1 MKGLF
6 EHKKTGAIKDIDVKS
21 RIVTGYL
28 SSFGNVDSDN
38 DIIEKGAFSKS
49 INERL
54 SEIFYLQ
61 QHDWSKPLGKFKV
74 LQEDE
79 KGLYFEGEI
88 INTSFGEDQLKLY
101 EAGIV
106 KEHSIGFTTVKSDF
120 KQENENY
127 IRIIKEVKLYEGSAV
142 TLGANSQTPFL
153 GFKSSVNEAKDLYKK
168 ILKAHKDGSFTDETH
183 GLFEVALKQFEA
195 QIINEYKSTQEKEP
209 SDDTPKLIEPQ
220 IIKSIF
226 NEFKI

>member
-6 EHKKTGAIKDIDVKS
+6 EHKNTGAIKDIDIKS

-28 SSFGNVDSDN
+28 SAFGNVDSDN

-49 INERL
+49 INERFND
-54 SEIFYLQ
+54 IFYLQ
-61 QHDWSKPLGKFKV
+61 QHDWSKPLGKFKKLV
-74 LQEDE
+74 EDE

-106 KEHSIGFTTVKSDF
+106 KEHSIGFITVKSE
-120 KQENENY
+120 KGSSA
-127 IRIIKEVKLYEGSAV
+127 RIIKEVKLYEGSAV
-142 TLGANSQTPFL
+142 TMGANNQTPFL
-153 GFKSSVNEAKDLYKK
+153 GFKSSVNEVKDLYKK

-183 GLFEVALKQFEA
+183 GLFEIALKQFEA
-195 QIINEYKSTQEKEP
+195 QIVEEYKSTQEKEP
-209 SDDTPKLIEPQ
+209 PQGTQELIEPQ
-220 IIKSIF
+220 VIKSIF

>member
-6 EHKKTGAIKDIDVKS
+6 EHKNTGAIKDIDVQS

-28 SSFGNVDSDN
+28 SAFGNVDSDN

-49 INERL
+49 INERFND
-54 SEIFYLQ
+54 IFYLQ

-74 LQEDE
+74 LKEDE

-106 KEHSIGFTTVKSDF
+106 KEHSIGFITVKSE
-120 KQENENY
+120 KGNSV
-127 IRIIKEVKLYEGSAV
+127 RIIKEVKLYEGSAV

-153 GFKSSVNEAKDLYKK
+153 GFKSSVNEAKDIYKK

-183 GLFEVALKQFEA
+183 GLFEIALKQFEA
-195 QIINEYKSTQEKEP
+195 QIIEEYKSTQNEQEP
-209 SDDTPKLIEPQ
+209 PVSTLISIEPQ
-220 IIKSIF
+220 EINNLF
-226 NEFKI
+226 TNFKI